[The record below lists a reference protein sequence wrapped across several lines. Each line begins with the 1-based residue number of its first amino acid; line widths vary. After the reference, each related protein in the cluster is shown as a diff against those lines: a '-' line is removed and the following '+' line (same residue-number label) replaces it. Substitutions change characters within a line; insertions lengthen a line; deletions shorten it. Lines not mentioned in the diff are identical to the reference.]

1 MSLDVRPTG
10 EFTMLGR
17 SSLTTSTTDLNAAQ
31 RARTSASRV
40 RLFTVGAA
48 LVVGFGASACTVD
61 ESQQPAIDPADKV
74 LFTGD
79 RTKAVPT
86 TEATTATTTEQTAV
100 TYRYGSTTTT
110 TAPESSTETT
120 EAASTETTEA
130 AATETTAAAETTTP
144 AG

>member
-31 RARTSASRV
+31 RARTSARRV

-86 TEATTATTTEQTAV
+86 TEATTATTTEQT
-100 TYRYGSTTTT
+100 GSTTTT
-110 TAPESSTETT
+110 TAPESSTKTT